1 MKNILIEWQRK
12 YIVRI
17 DIVSFTKKKKKK
29 GIRNRILSAKL

>member
-17 DIVSFTKKKKKK
+17 DIVSFTTKKKKKELE
-29 GIRNRILSAKL
+29 IES